1 MKSETAEKIKH
12 LQTRRD
18 VLQIE
23 IDQALSNKRE
33 IEQRLDIAVNQ
44 RKKIDDE
51 IKQLGMISEEIIVT
65 EHAMLRYL
73 ERALNIDLNGVKK
86 AILTDSLLASI
97 AVCRSGKFPIAQGIK
112 AVVKNNVVITI
123 EN

>member
-1 MKSETAEKIKH
+1 MSWFDKRTK
-12 LQTRRD
+12 LNN
-18 VLQIE
+18 E
-23 IDQALSNKRE
+23 IQ
-33 IEQRLDIAVNQ
+33 
-44 RKKIDDE
+44 
-51 IKQLGMISEEIIVT
+51 QLGMLSEEVVVT

-86 AILTDSLLASI
+86 AILTDALLASI